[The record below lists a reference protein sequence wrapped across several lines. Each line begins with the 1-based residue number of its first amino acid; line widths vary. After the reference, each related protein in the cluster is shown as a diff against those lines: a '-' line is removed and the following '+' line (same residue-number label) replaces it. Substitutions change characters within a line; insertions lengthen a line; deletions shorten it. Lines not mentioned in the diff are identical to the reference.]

1 MLSRGI
7 SRSPPHPDVP
17 ISLRVPSL
25 TRSPSQSSL
34 LTPVPI
40 LVLSLFAIPL
50 GVRSSLSV
58 PVLPSPPPP
67 LPGALAEPLTTP
79 LPGCSRPLRRG
90 LGMSLGCPRSH
101 LSAVT
106 RGPGAAASSHSCPE
120 SLSCWVF
127 ACWVPTRSLRPRVP
141 VAPHSPRRTLAAAA
155 AAVRGAAPPGVTN
168 RTRLRRARPAPTRPR
183 PRLRPQPCFDRFSTD
198 LP

>member
-1 MLSRGI
+1 MSPSLSGSPRSHAVPLRVHSSPLSPSWSSHS
-7 SRSPPHPDVP
+7 SRSLSGSAPH
-17 ISLRVPSL
+17 
-25 TRSPSQSSL
+25 SPSRSF
-34 LTPVPI
+34 PV
-40 LVLSLFAIPL
+40 
-50 GVRSSLSV
+50 
-58 PVLPSPPPP
+58 PPPP

>member
-67 LPGALAEPLTTP
+67 
-79 LPGCSRPLRRG
+79 
-90 LGMSLGCPRSH
+90 
-101 LSAVT
+101 
-106 RGPGAAASSHSCPE
+106 
-120 SLSCWVF
+120 
-127 ACWVPTRSLRPRVP
+127 
-141 VAPHSPRRTLAAAA
+141 SPRRTGRTANNSAPGMLAAAA
-155 AAVRGAAPPGVTN
+155 P
-168 RTRLRRARPAPTRPR
+168 RTRDVTRVPALSPQRCHPR
-183 PRLRPQPCFDRFSTD
+183 PRRRRLLSLVPRVALVLGLRVLGPHAQPPPASPRRAPLSTQD
-198 LP
+198 PSCRRCCCPRCGSARGDQIGRAHV